1 MARIRL
7 ENGPAKN
14 IIMKK
19 CPFCAEEIQDAAI
32 KCKHCG
38 EFLKKKNKALNCLF
52 GCLLGLAVFVLLSGA
67 FIYLVSFAYNA
78 LMYKMLVW
86 QGNLPHL
93 DLPFTPHGAQVMFDD
108 LGEGFGSFQE
118 FLSNGS
124 LKDYQRI
131 TF

>member
-1 MARIRL
+1 
-7 ENGPAKN
+7 
-14 IIMKK
+14 MKK
-19 CPFCAEEIQDAAI
+19 CPFCAEDIQDEAI

-52 GCLLGLAVFVLLSGA
+52 GCLLALLGFVLLSGA

-78 LMYKMLVW
+78 LMYKMLAW
-86 QGNLPHL
+86 QANLPHFN
-93 DLPFTPHGAQVMFDD
+93 LPFSPHGAQVMFND
-108 LGEGFGSFQE
+108 LGEGFRSLKELLG
-118 FLSNGS
+118 NDS

>member
-1 MARIRL
+1 
-7 ENGPAKN
+7 
-14 IIMKK
+14 MKL

-52 GCLLGLAVFVLLSGA
+52 GCLFAVLIFILSCYIFMYFV
-67 FIYLVSFAYNA
+67 FFAYNA

-86 QGNLPHL
+86 QASLPHL
-93 DLPFTPHGAQVMFDD
+93 NLPFNPHSAQAMFND
-108 LGEGFGSFQE
+108 LGAGFRNFIE
-118 FLSNGS
+118 FLSNDS
-124 LKDYQRI
+124 LKDYQRV

>member
-1 MARIRL
+1 
-7 ENGPAKN
+7 
-14 IIMKK
+14 MKI

-52 GCLLGLAVFVLLSGA
+52 GCLVALTVIFLLSGV

-78 LMYKMLVW
+78 LMYKMLAW
-86 QGNLPHL
+86 QANLPHFN
-93 DLPFTPHGAQVMFDD
+93 LPFTLQGSQAMFKDI
-108 LGEGFGSFQE
+108 GEGFQVFKE
-118 FLSNGS
+118 FLSNDS
-124 LKDYQRI
+124 LGGYQRV